1 MTVWKDIV
9 RSEGGPQL
17 EQDYTV
23 GRVLGKGAFGV
34 VRLVVETKTGR
45 PYACKSISK
54 AKLISKEDVEDVR
67 REVEILNLVSPHPT
81 VAGLKQVYEDRYAV
95 HIVMEVCVGGE
106 LFERI
111 VSKGTFSEAEAA
123 RHFRKMVEMVAHLH
137 SLGVMHRDIKP
148 ENFLLTDETAA
159 ADLKACDFGLSDF
172 FKPDQRFSALIGSAY
187 YVAPEVLRRN
197 YGPQCDIWSLGVVL
211 YILLSGM
218 PPFWGDNEKEIFT
231 SILRGQLD
239 FQTAPWPAISP
250 AAKDLVTKILTFD
263 VRQRATAEAILQHP
277 WLHTHGVAPDRPIDS
292 IVIQRLR
299 NFAGMTRLRKAAI
312 LAAAQHLSYEEIH
325 GLRELFKSFDRN
337 GDGQITLD
345 ELREGLA
352 RQARLADSE
361 VEQILRDTDVD
372 GNGVIDYE
380 EFVASTMNLS
390 MLEREEVCI
399 KAFQQLDK
407 DGSGTLTAD
416 EVAEAMGMAG
426 RMAESE
432 VKDMIARYDVNG
444 DNQIDYSE
452 FLKILH
458 ESDARLKRAAESL
471 KRGVVGLHADAVP
484 IGMDTDA
491 AAAAVAAAGPAP

>member
-1 MTVWKDIV
+1 MWQSIV
-9 RSEGGPQL
+9 RPETGPYL
-17 EQDYTV
+17 EEDYTV

-34 VRLVVETKTGR
+34 VRLVLDRKTGEA
-45 PYACKSISK
+45 YACKSISK
-54 AKLISKEDVEDVR
+54 AKLIAKEDVDDVR
-67 REVEILNLVSPHPT
+67 REVEILNLVSPHQT
-81 VAGLKQVYEDRYAV
+81 VAGLKQVYEDKFAV
-95 HIVMEVCVGGE
+95 HIVMELCVGGE

-111 VSKGTFSEAEAA
+111 VAKGTFSEADAA
-123 RHFRKMVEMVAHLH
+123 RHFRRMVEMVGHLH

-148 ENFLLTDETAA
+148 ENFLLTDATDA

-172 FKPDQRFSALIGSAY
+172 FKPNQRFSALIGSAY

-197 YGPQCDIWSLGVVL
+197 YGAECDIWSLGVVL

-239 FQTAPWPAISP
+239 FQTAPWPSISP
-250 AAKDLVTKILTFD
+250 AAKDLLHRILTFD
-263 VRQRATAEAILQHP
+263 TKARATAGDILQHP
-277 WLHTHGVAPDRPIDS
+277 WLHTHGVAPDRPLDGV
-292 IVIQRLR
+292 VITRLR

-325 GLRELFKSFDRN
+325 GLRELFKSFDGN

-352 RQARLADSE
+352 RQAKLSDSE

-380 EFVASTMNLS
+380 EFVASTVNLS
-390 MLEREEVCI
+390 MLEREEVCM
-399 KAFQQLDK
+399 KAFQKLDT

-416 EVAEAMGMAG
+416 EVAAAMGMAG
-426 RMAESE
+426 RMSEQE
-432 VKDMIARYDVNG
+432 VKETVKRYDVNG
-444 DNQIDYSE
+444 DNQIDYNE
-452 FLKILH
+452 FLKMLH
-458 ESDARLKRAAESL
+458 ENDSGLRRAASSL
-471 KRGVVGLHADAVP
+471 KRGVVGLHTSAVP
-484 IGMDTDA
+484 GADGEPMVIITD
-491 AAAAVAAAGPAP
+491 G